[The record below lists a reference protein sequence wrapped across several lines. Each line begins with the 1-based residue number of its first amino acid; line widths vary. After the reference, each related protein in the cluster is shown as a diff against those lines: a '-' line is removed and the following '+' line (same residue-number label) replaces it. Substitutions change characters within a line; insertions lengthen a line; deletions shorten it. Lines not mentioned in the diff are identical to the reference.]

1 MNFVK
6 QKTTQG
12 NSIFMRNFKI
22 YRNLLANLTR
32 PNKQYYYK
40 KYFEEN
46 NTKICK
52 VWKGIKEVIVIN
64 KSNKTQPTCL
74 EIGNK
79 NITIKKISEEFNNF
93 FGTIAKKI
101 DKKTPK
107 PNHFPNYLKNQNLN
121 SLFLDAATEEENES
135 IT

>member
-46 NTKICK
+46 KTNLIK
-52 VWKGIKEVIVIN
+52 VWKGVKEVIVIN

-74 EIGNK
+74 KIGNK
-79 NITIKKISEEFNNF
+79 NINNKKDLRRI
-93 FGTIAKKI
+93 
-101 DKKTPK
+101 
-107 PNHFPNYLKNQNLN
+107 Q
-121 SLFLDAATEEENES
+121 
-135 IT
+135 